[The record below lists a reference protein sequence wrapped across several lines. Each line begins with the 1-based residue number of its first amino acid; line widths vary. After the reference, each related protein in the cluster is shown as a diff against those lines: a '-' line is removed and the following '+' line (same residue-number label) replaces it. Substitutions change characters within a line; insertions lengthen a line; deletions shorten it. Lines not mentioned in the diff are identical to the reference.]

1 MSKFITRKEAAETIK
16 QIKDE
21 EFTSYYGYEMFGKVN
36 YLNYKDLSD
45 MFILKG
51 FGEYETE
58 LIIASLVNSGAKILK

>member
-1 MSKFITRKEAAETIK
+1 MSKFITRKEAVETIK

-21 EFTSYYGYEMFGKVN
+21 EFTSYFGFEMFGKVN
-36 YLNYKDLSD
+36 YLNCKDLSV
-45 MFILKG
+45 MFINKG